1 MAKDDKDK
9 TLKDWITEITEI
21 KDEPVSLYNLF
32 QQIKE
37 EDIEPPKLMSL
48 ILPTHEGTHTRH

>member
-9 TLKDWITEITEI
+9 TLKDRITEI

-37 EDIEPPKLMSL
+37 EDVEPPKLMSL
-48 ILPTHEGTHTRH
+48 IIPTHEGTHTRH